1 MKKIIATLL
10 IAILAGCGTSIVKV
24 EGDQIVNGRMKVR
37 LPDAWNKVTL
47 ANNTQ
52 PYETWTQEGLSL
64 DQLRLWAALPSGQSL
79 VVSNQNTPSGQTAP
93 RLPTFTAGM
102 QPDQLVNLFEVMYS
116 VDGSL
121 VTVNKVEPT
130 VFAGEKGVRL
140 EFSVTRKS
148 DGVQFGGVG
157 WAAIRK
163 GELFAA
169 SFVAP
174 RLSFFPRLAPK
185 AESVIRSAAIQG

>member
-1 MKKIIATLL
+1 MKKIILAAL
-10 IAILAGCGTSIVKV
+10 ITVLAGCGTTIVKV
-24 EGDQIVNGRMKVR
+24 EGDQLVNNRMRVR
-37 LPDAWNKVTL
+37 VTDAWNKVSL
-47 ANNTQ
+47 VNNKQ
-52 PYETWTQEGLSL
+52 PYDIWTQEGMAL

-79 VVSNQNTPSGQTAP
+79 VVSTQSTPSGQTAP
-93 RLPTFTAGM
+93 RLPTFMAGM

-121 VTVNKVEPT
+121 VTMNKVEPT

-140 EFSVTRKS
+140 EFAVMRKS
-148 DGVQFGGVG
+148 DGVQLNGVA

-163 GELFAA
+163 GELYAA

-174 RLSFFPRLAPK
+174 RLSFFPRLVSK
-185 AESVIRSAAIQG
+185 AESVVKTAQIQG